1 MNQNQKQKDN
11 KSTKIIHNYINKR
24 LENNNKN
31 NNNPFNNY
39 KFYEIK
45 YLKTTKNKEKQ
56 IFNFAKLNNTN
67 NTNDTN
73 IKLNNSNNKNI
84 IPNDKSI
91 NYTNIKQK
99 INEYNK
105 RIENKKNQKEEILN
119 NIKNSNNIYTNIMKK
134 NERFLKHKI
143 KLNNILGKINKK
155 SNKKRKKAKSKNQL
169 DVEKN
174 LDKLKS
180 KSFREYSNIDELSCS
195 YVNNSLT
202 IHGSISH
209 KKYKE
214 DDDNDL
220 IKEEGYS
227 RVKNELFNNYNN
239 NKSKKDYK
247 NKIGYSYNILKCQF
261 GCRFSIR
268 KTNKRQL

>member
-1 MNQNQKQKDN
+1 MVN
-11 KSTKIIHNYINKR
+11 
-24 LENNNKN
+24 
-31 NNNPFNNY
+31 
-39 KFYEIK
+39 
-45 YLKTTKNKEKQ
+45 
-56 IFNFAKLNNTN
+56 KLNS
-67 NTNDTN
+67 
-73 IKLNNSNNKNI
+73 SNNKNT
-84 IPNDKSI
+84 IPKNKSF

-105 RIENKKNQKEEILN
+105 RIENNKNHKEEILN
-119 NIKNSNNIYTNIMKK
+119 NTKNSNNICTNIKK
-134 NERFLKHKI
+134 KDERFLKGKI
-143 KLNNILGKINKK
+143 KLNDILRKINKK
-155 SNKKRKKAKSKNQL
+155 SDKKRKKAKSKNQL

-180 KSFREYSNIDELSCS
+180 KSFREYSNIDELSSS

-214 DDDNDL
+214 DDDIF
-220 IKEEGYS
+220 IKEERYS
-227 RVKNELFNNYNN
+227 RIKNELFKNYNN
-239 NKSKKDYK
+239 NKIKKRYK
-247 NKIGYSYNILKCQF
+247 NKIGYSYDILKCQF